1 MAAMPEN
8 VRASLRILAT
18 HRALFDRT
26 RTSGWG
32 ISMTEADVA
41 RVIRVFDDC
50 GANWVLVGAYAVG
63 LLTEPR
69 ATVDFDFIV
78 EARKLRS
85 VVSALGQE
93 FGPLDAEDIGA
104 AIRLRAIDVDLIR
117 SNNHAL
123 FREAMDRARL
133 SGEWRI
139 PPPEVIVALKFLS
152 AVSPWRN
159 RDKRSQDIA
168 DLRAVYHA
176 VGPEELDAGTMS
188 ELAALVYPGAER
200 ELEDMLARI
209 DRGDPIEI

>member
-1 MAAMPEN
+1 
-8 VRASLRILAT
+8 
-18 HRALFDRT
+18 
-26 RTSGWG
+26 
-32 ISMTEADVA
+32 MTETDIA
-41 RVIRVFDDC
+41 RVIRVFENC
-50 GANWVLVGAYAVG
+50 GAKWALVGAYAVG

-78 EARKLRS
+78 ESRKLKS
-85 VVSALGQE
+85 VVSALEEE
-93 FGPLDAEDIGA
+93 FGRLDAEDIGA

-123 FREAMDRARL
+123 FREALDRAQL

-139 PPPEVIVALKFLS
+139 PPPEVIIALKFLA

-168 DLRAVYHA
+168 DLRTIYHA
-176 VGPEELDAGTMS
+176 VGPEELDADTMT

-200 ELEDMLARI
+200 EFEDMLARI
-209 DRGDPIEI
+209 DRGDPIQV